1 MMLIVLTKRKQI
13 YNSYFGYVTF
23 LINIAY
29 FMRMD
34 SNCMYVDSVQM
45 SH

>member
-1 MMLIVLTKRKQI
+1 MLIVLTKRKQKYNI
-13 YNSYFGYVTF
+13 YLGYVTF
-23 LINIAY
+23 LINIVY

-34 SNCMYVDSVQM
+34 SNCLYVDSVQM